1 MPAREITYL
10 EAINEALHEE
20 MARDPDVFIMG
31 EDIASPLGDAQE
43 GPYGVT
49 TGLVQRFG
57 EERVRNTPISE
68 IALVGSALGAA
79 LTGSRPIVEL
89 MFLDLIGVSM
99 DQVMNQVAKV
109 RYMFGGEMTVPLVIR
124 TPGGAGIGV
133 AGHHSQSLEHFLVP
147 IPGLYVVQP
156 STPYDVKGLLKT
168 SIRDD
173 NPIFFIE
180 HKAMYYTIKGHVPE
194 EEYLIPLGV
203 ADIKREGKDVTIFAT
218 SKQVHNA
225 LAAAEKLAEEG
236 IEAEVIDPRTLKP
249 LDVET
254 VFQSVRK
261 THRLVVVCEACKTG
275 SYASEVAAT
284 MGELAFEYLDAPI
297 TRVAGKD
304 VVIPANMRLEAA
316 AIPQEKDILE
326 AVYEVMGLADAA

>member
-1 MPAREITYL
+1 MSVREITYL
-10 EAINEALHEE
+10 EAVNEALHEE
-20 MARDPDVFIMG
+20 MDRDPDVFIMG
-31 EDIASPLGDAQE
+31 EDIASPMGDAQE

-57 EERVRNTPISE
+57 PERVRNTPISE
-68 IALVGSALGAA
+68 VALIGAALGAA
-79 LTGSRPIVEL
+79 LTGSRPIAEL

-99 DQVMNQVAKV
+99 DQIMNQVAKV

-124 TPGGAGIGV
+124 TAGGAGIGV

-147 IPGLYVVQP
+147 IPGLIVVQP
-156 STPYDVKGLLKT
+156 STPYDAKGLLKT

-180 HKAMYYTIKGHVPE
+180 HKAMYYSIKGHVPQ

-203 ADIKREGKDVTIFAT
+203 ADVKREGRDVTIFAT

-236 IEAEVIDPRTLKP
+236 IEAEVVDPRTLKP

-254 VFQSVRK
+254 VFDSVRK
-261 THRLVVVCEACKTG
+261 THRLVVVSEACKTG

-297 TRVAGKD
+297 TRVAGED
-304 VVIPANMRLEAA
+304 VVIPANMRLEAT
-316 AIPQEKDILE
+316 AIPQIEDIVD
-326 AVYEVMGLADAA
+326 AVHEVMGIPAA